1 MFTIGLK
8 PNDLAMTG
16 IVGLRPIGQ
25 VMGAC
30 AFHSKFIR
38 GNVKM
43 TGTPGEVYRYPTVV
57 ETVRSARE
65 QALQR
70 MARDAAELG
79 ADAVV
84 GVRVSH
90 EERYWGTRDRNGGSV
105 EAVASGIAVAWQ
117 DRRPQGGEPVLASL
131 DVQEYWK
138 LAQGGYAP
146 VGMVMSTV

>member
-1 MFTIGLK
+1 MFTTGLK

-16 IVGLRPIGQ
+16 IAGLRPIGQ

-30 AFHSKFIR
+30 VLHSKFIR

-43 TGTPGEVYRYPTVV
+43 TGTPGEAYRYSTVV
-57 ETVRSARE
+57 EAVRSARE

-70 MARDAAELG
+70 MARDAAGLG

-84 GVRVSH
+84 GVRVSQ
-90 EERYWGTRDRNGGSV
+90 EEQCWGAGDDYGGSV

-117 DRRPQGGEPVLASL
+117 DRPRHGDVDGHDRVHRAALARWCPVR
-131 DVQEYWK
+131 
-138 LAQGGYAP
+138 
-146 VGMVMSTV
+146 